1 MPCPVIP
8 RYLGLLLSLFKVKRQ
23 DLVQE
28 LCLTNCDTRQLL
40 QEPVQK
46 HYAWV
51 MPQLGLT
58 EDQQQRIATGV
69 RVFK

>member
-1 MPCPVIP
+1 LI
-8 RYLGLLLSLFKVKRQ
+8 SLFKVKRQ

-40 QEPVQK
+40 QEPVLE

-51 MPQLGLT
+51 MPQLHLT
-58 EDQQQRIATGV
+58 AEQQQRIATGV